1 MHLLPLLFLVVIS
14 MRNWLMIILLAN
26 TEKLITGIQQWK
38 AVVVEEDI
46 IVDSCLLRKR
56 LFFE

>member
-1 MHLLPLLFLVVIS
+1 
-14 MRNWLMIILLAN
+14 MIILLAN